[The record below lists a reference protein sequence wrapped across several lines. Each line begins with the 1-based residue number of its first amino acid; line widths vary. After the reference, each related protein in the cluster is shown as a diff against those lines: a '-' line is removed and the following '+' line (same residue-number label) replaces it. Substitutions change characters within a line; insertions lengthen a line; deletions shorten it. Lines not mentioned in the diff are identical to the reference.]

1 MLRHY
6 FKSAFRNLLH
16 NKGYAAINITG
27 IAIGLTAFW
36 LIALYVGDELSYDRY
51 HANGDR
57 IYRVVQHASWTDN
70 DLHLAP
76 TSAPFA
82 PALKNNF
89 PEIEE
94 ACRIIGEG
102 GGTIGVGEKKIKAGD
117 IFFADNNTL
126 TVFDY
131 PFIAGDPHK
140 ALATPESIVLTET
153 LATTLFG
160 NAATALGKTVYFE
173 NNYPNT
179 VSGVIKDIPV
189 NSHIRFSGL
198 RSFPANYTT
207 GWQQFNL
214 YTYIL
219 LKKNTDVA
227 ALEKKL
233 PAFADATIKKE
244 MGVKDYKME
253 LQPITSIHLHSNL
266 QFEAGANGNMSR
278 VYIFIAIAAL
288 ILIIAIINYMNLS
301 SARSSA
307 RIREIGV
314 RKVIGSERSH
324 LAGLF
329 IMESL
334 VVTFLAAGVAFFLV
348 NVLLPL
354 FNHLSGKEL
363 TLWRFGTITTTLA
376 IIAFAALTGII
387 SGLYPSFLLSR
398 FKTIP
403 ALKGQMGN
411 IGANLLF
418 RKSLVVFQFMIT
430 VFMIGCS
437 GVIYQQMQYALH
449 KDLGFNKEQVLT
461 FHIHDREAR
470 KQVAALKAKLL
481 QSPLI
486 EGAAAAGNPI
496 GNNDLGGD
504 GYRFETKA
512 GDFQTSSKMVQEL
525 MVDPDY
531 LNTMDIKLAAGRN
544 LSTSMTSDKYGS
556 MLINETLANELG
568 WKDPVGK
575 RAQVKIDNKGN
586 VNVRTIVGV
595 IKDFHTYSLQHKV
608 APLVMLMPP
617 ASSMED
623 NLYVKLKKGAGPEAL
638 AYIEKVYK
646 EFDNSNPVE
655 LNFLDQNFARQYAA
669 EQKQEELS
677 LIFTILA
684 VLIASLGLLGLT
696 AFAAQQRL
704 KEIGI
709 RKVLGAS
716 VTSITAMLSRDFI
729 KLVGIAILIAT
740 PIAWLA
746 MDQWLQDFAYRV
758 SVQWW
763 VFALAGVLSLMIALA
778 TVSIHAIRAALANP
792 VKSLRSE

>member
-6 FKSAFRNLLH
+6 FKSAIRNLTR

-27 IAIGLTAFW
+27 IALGLTAFW

-51 HANGDR
+51 HTNAGR
-57 IYRVVQHASWTDN
+57 IYRVVQHARWDDN
-70 DLHLAP
+70 NLHLAP

-82 PALKNNF
+82 PAMKSSF

-102 GGTIGVGEKKIKAGD
+102 GGIISVGEKKIKADD
-117 IFFADNNTL
+117 ILFADNNAPA
-126 TVFDY
+126 VFDY
-131 PFIAGDPHK
+131 QFLYGDRNK
-140 ALATPESIVLTET
+140 ALSAPDAIVLTET

-160 NAATALGKTVYFE
+160 KADQALGKTVYFE
-173 NNYPNT
+173 NNYTNT
-179 VSGVIKDIPV
+179 VTGVIKDIPV
-189 NSHIRFSGL
+189 NSHLRFSGL
-198 RSFPANYTT
+198 RSLPTNFSG

-214 YTYIL
+214 YTYLL

-233 PAFADATIKKE
+233 PAFAAATIQKE

-253 LQPITSIHLHSNL
+253 LQPVTSIHLHSNL
-266 QFEAGANGNMSR
+266 EYEPGANSSISR
-278 VYIFIAIAAL
+278 VYIFIAIAVL

-307 RIREIGV
+307 RIKEIGV

-348 NVLLPL
+348 NTLLPL

-363 TLWRFGTITTTLA
+363 TVWRFGTLTTLLI
-376 IIAFAALTGII
+376 IIAFSALTGII
-387 SGLYPSFLLSR
+387 SGIYPSLFLSR

-411 IGANLLF
+411 IAANLVF
-418 RKSLVVFQFMIT
+418 RRSLVVFQFVIT
-430 VFMIGCS
+430 VFMISCS
-437 GVIYQQMQYALH
+437 GIIYQQMQYALH

-461 FHIHDREAR
+461 FHINDRNVR
-470 KQVAALKAKLL
+470 TQVAALKTKLL
-481 QSPLI
+481 QNPLI
-486 EGAAAAGNPI
+486 EGAATAGNPI

-504 GYRFETKA
+504 GFNFETA
-512 GDFQTSSKMVQEL
+512 DGSFSTTSKMAQQL
-525 MVDPDY
+525 MVDADY
-531 LNTMDIKLAAGRN
+531 LKTMEIKLAAGRN
-544 LSTSMTSDKYGS
+544 FSADMPSDKYGS

-568 WKDPVGK
+568 WKDPIGK
-575 RAQVKIDNKGN
+575 RAQFKIDGN
-586 VNVRTIVGV
+586 GTMGERTVVGV

-608 APLVMLMPP
+608 APMVLMMPP
-617 ASSMED
+617 AASMED

-638 AYIEKVYK
+638 SFIEKTYHL
-646 EFDNSNPVE
+646 FDSNNPVDFH
-655 LNFLDQNFARQYAA
+655 FLDQNFARQYAA
-669 EQKQEELS
+669 EKKQGELA

-684 VLIASLGLLGLT
+684 VFIAALGLFGLA
-696 AFAAQQRL
+696 AFAAHQRV

-716 VTSITAMLSRDFI
+716 VSSITAMLSRDFI
-729 KLVGIAILIAT
+729 KLVLIAVLIAT
-740 PIAWLA
+740 PIAWIA
-746 MDQWLQDFAYRV
+746 MDKWLQDFAYQV
-758 SVQWW
+758 NIHWW
-763 VFALAGVLSLMIALA
+763 VFGLAGVLALIIAIG